1 MTLFETANQLQL
13 RLDAAST
20 ADEEDVLLS
29 RGRTLRDAIVAATEH
44 YEAAQ
49 SYRVTIGLTDAPT
62 LNTKAIRQAIGHFR
76 GALSKSSSNAFQQ
89 RPAARLEEV
98 LAAQTR
104 RVDHWLKST
113 WGENFAGVR
122 ALLERMASGDLH
134 GSVLARTKAQNRA
147 SKIECVL
154 SLNPVKDRAALEA
167 HLNEVGLDACIERV
181 NALITE
187 LRDAIVAIDRD
198 QAEMPPEVQD
208 VIQSAKSP
216 DGLPLS
222 EVTPE
227 LMAALRS
234 AGVLDDL
241 VVHRRL

>member
-1 MTLFETANQLQL
+1 MTLIETADKLQL

-29 RGRTLRDAIVAATEH
+29 RGRTVRDAIVAATEH

-49 SYRVTIGLTDAPT
+49 SYRVTIGLTDALP

-89 RPAARLEEV
+89 RPAATLEEV

-104 RVDHWLKST
+104 RVDHWIKST
-113 WGENFAGVR
+113 WGEYFAGAR
-122 ALLERMASGDLH
+122 ALLERVDSGDLH
-134 GSVLARTKAQNRA
+134 GSPLDRTKARNRA
-147 SKIECVL
+147 SRIRDVL
-154 SLNPVKDRAALEA
+154 SLNPVEDRATLEA
-167 HLNEVGLDACIERV
+167 HLNAVGLDACIERV
-181 NALITE
+181 NVLIEE
-187 LRDAIVAIDRD
+187 LQAAIVAIDRD
-198 QAEMPPEVQD
+198 QAAMTPEVRAA
-208 VIQSAKSP
+208 IQRATSP

-234 AGVLDDL
+234 ADVLDDL
-241 VVHRRL
+241 IVHRL

>member
-1 MTLFETANQLQL
+1 MTLFETADKLQL

-49 SYRVTIGLTDAPT
+49 SYRVTIGLTDAPP

-76 GALSKSSSNAFQQ
+76 GALAKSSSNAFQQ
-89 RPAARLEEV
+89 RPAATLEDV
-98 LAAQTR
+98 LDAQTK
-104 RVDHWLKST
+104 RVDRWIKST
-113 WGENFAGVR
+113 WGENFAGAS
-122 ALLERMASGDLH
+122 ALLERVDSGDLH
-134 GSVLARTKAQNRA
+134 GPRMARVKAQNRA
-147 SKIECVL
+147 SKIEYVL
-154 SLNPVKDRAALEA
+154 SLNPVEDRMTLEA
-167 HLNEVGLDACIERV
+167 HLDAVGLDACIERV
-181 NALITE
+181 NGLIEE
-187 LRDAIVAIDRD
+187 LRDAIVAIDLD
-198 QAEMPPEVQD
+198 QAAMPPEVREA
-208 VIQSAKSP
+208 IRRATSA

-241 VVHRRL
+241 VVRRS

>member
-13 RLDAAST
+13 RLEAASA
-20 ADEEDVLLS
+20 ADEDDVLLS
-29 RGRTLRDAIVAATEH
+29 RGRTLRDAVVAAKEH
-44 YEAAQ
+44 YESAQ
-49 SYRVTIGLTDAPT
+49 SYRVTIGLTDAPP

-89 RPAARLEEV
+89 RPAATLAEV
-98 LAAQTR
+98 LAAQAR
-104 RVDHWLKST
+104 RVDHWIKST

-122 ALLERMASGDLH
+122 ALLERVASGDLH
-134 GSVLARTKAQNRA
+134 GSVSARTKVRNRA
-147 SKIECVL
+147 SKIEYVL
-154 SLNPVKDRAALEA
+154 SLNPVEDRATLEA
-167 HLNEVGLDACIERV
+167 HLNAVGLAACIERV
-181 NALITE
+181 NELIEE
-187 LRDAIVAIDRD
+187 LRDAIVTIDRN
-198 QAEMPPEVQD
+198 QAEMPREVQD
-208 VIQSAKSP
+208 AIQSAQSP

-241 VVHRRL
+241 VVRRL

>member
-1 MTLFETANQLQL
+1 MTLFETADKLQL

-20 ADEEDVLLS
+20 ADEDDALLS
-29 RGRTLRDAIVAATEH
+29 RGRTLRDAIVAATAH

-49 SYRVTIGLTDAPT
+49 SYRVAIGLTDAPP
-62 LNTKAIRQAIGHFR
+62 LDTKAIRQATGHFR

-89 RPAARLEEV
+89 RPSATLEEV

-113 WGENFAGVR
+113 WRENFAGAR
-122 ALLERMASGDLH
+122 ALLERVDSGDLH
-134 GSVLARTKAQNRA
+134 GPVLARTKAQNRA
-147 SKIECVL
+147 SKIEYVL
-154 SLNPVKDRAALEA
+154 SLNPVEDRATLEA
-167 HLNEVGLDACIERV
+167 YLDAVGLGACIQRV
-181 NALITE
+181 NDLIEE
-187 LRDAIVAIDRD
+187 LQAAIVAIDRD
-198 QAEMPPEVQD
+198 QAAMTPEVRA
-208 VIQSAKSP
+208 VIQRATSP

-234 AGVLDDL
+234 ADLLDDL
-241 VVHRRL
+241 VVRRL

>member
-1 MTLFETANQLQL
+1 MKLFETADRLQL

-29 RGRTLRDAIVAATEH
+29 RGRTVRDAIVAATEH

-49 SYRVTIGLTDAPT
+49 SYRVTIGLTDAPP

-89 RPAARLEEV
+89 RPAATLEEV

-104 RVDHWLKST
+104 RVDHWIKTT
-113 WGENFAGVR
+113 WGETFGGAR
-122 ALLERMASGDLH
+122 ALLERVDSGDLH

-147 SKIECVL
+147 AKIEYVL
-154 SLNPVKDRAALEA
+154 RLNPVEDRATLEA
-167 HLNEVGLDACIERV
+167 HLNAVGLDACIERV
-181 NALITE
+181 NGLIEE
-187 LRDAIVAIDRD
+187 LQAAIVAIDRD
-198 QAEMPPEVQD
+198 QAAMTPEVRAAVQRA
-208 VIQSAKSP
+208 ISP

-227 LMAALRS
+227 LIAALRS

-241 VVHRRL
+241 VVRRL